1 MTQQEI
7 PTNPQED
14 ARDAQTS
21 SVDDEPTVTIE
32 ETDVTDSV
40 TGDAVGETDVF
51 VEPSADTD
59 GTDNTGET
67 DNGATNSADE
77 TVTEVFS
84 TGQPTTQPPA
94 APAQAPF
101 TTTVDSTGNPYTTTA
116 TSSPYDHTQQYTQDH
131 TFGNAGAQQYA
142 AAAQAAPTY
151 ADGGATNAAQPQ
163 QQPTYTPPMQPQA
176 YATPAPTYYIARNK
190 ILAGVLALFFG
201 MFGIH
206 NFYLGYTG
214 RAVAQLL
221 LSLLGW
227 VVLGLGP
234 LAALVWS
241 WVEAVRILT
250 SDYGTPEHRDARGVE
265 LMD

>member
-21 SVDDEPTVTIE
+21 SVDDAPTVTVE
-32 ETDVTDSV
+32 ETDVTNPV

-51 VEPSADTD
+51 VEPSTDTD
-59 GTDNTGET
+59 GTDNAGGT
-67 DNGATNSADE
+67 DSAARSTDE

-84 TGQPTTQPPA
+84 TGQPTTQPSA
-94 APAQAPF
+94 APF
-101 TTTVDSTGNPYTTTA
+101 TTTVESTGNPYMATA
-116 TSSPYDHTQQYTQDH
+116 TSSPYGHGQQYAPDH

-163 QQPTYTPPMQPQA
+163 QQPTCTPPMQPQA

-227 VVLGLGP
+227 VVFGLGP